1 MKRLFNRIVFLL
13 LFYILGFPLVYGSDG
28 STSKDGKIKG
38 IVVDSENETPIEYAT
53 IALFNSND
61 SSLVTGTITDYIG
74 QFKIEGL
81 VFGTYY
87 LRVTF
92 IGFKE
97 LYTDKIVINEDQNSI
112 NLNNLYLISLAKE
125 LDEFNVVA
133 EKRAVE
139 FKIDKKI
146 INVDKQ
152 LTAEGGTAVDV
163 LENVPSVQVDI
174 EGNVTLRGSSGF
186 TVLIDGKPTILDP
199 SDVLRQIPSSSIENI
214 EIITNP
220 SAKYN
225 ADGATGIINVIT
237 KKNRLD
243 GVSGVA
249 SANIGRFGQYGGDF
263 QLNYRVN
270 KFNFTLGAD
279 YNIRPRPGFIEN
291 NRVTF
296 ENDTT
301 KYIDASGNTE
311 RDRLSTAIL
320 GSIEYSFSKSDYAS
334 VSFGYGYWEMNSNS
348 TILYD
353 ESSVP
358 QDFNLT
364 YNSLDQV
371 LRGGNYYFADGLY
384 QHNFK
389 PKKSKNESLN
399 DTTSVQKRKGFSS
412 LNEHKIVFMI
422 DYLYRN
428 INEESTNELS
438 DLSDALFSATKNLEN
453 GPSDFTQVNVDYT
466 LPLNEERK
474 IEAGLQYR
482 LGSSTDETELWLFNP
497 NTGAIE
503 QIPEFT
509 NTTDYK
515 RNIGAA
521 YGIYGDEYKSFG
533 YQVGLRVEHTYRKIS
548 VIDSSVT
555 LNRWDYF
562 PSMHLSYNL
571 KKNQQIMMSYSR
583 RIERP
588 RSWWLEPF
596 ITWQD
601 AYNVRQGNPD
611 LNPQYI
617 DSYDIGYSKEFGDH
631 SFYVEGY
638 YLMTHNYITRIQSIY
653 TENVLLT
660 RPQNVGTDYSLGI
673 EAMVNLLLFD
683 WWTMDFSA
691 MLFNYRI
698 KGSYLNIDNT
708 AEVEE
713 IIDRN
718 STNWNSRLSNTFYL
732 WENGTLQINS
742 RYNSATVAAQSNEED
757 YFSLDASF
765 RVTFLKKALS
775 ANLQARNILGTSVRN
790 SFVEGVDFTSYYS
803 YEPRYPSVVL
813 TLSYKFNNYRNN
825 RRLDN
830 SSGTSNDDF

>member
-1 MKRLFNRIVFLL
+1 MKKLFNRIVFLS
-13 LFYILGFPLVYGSDG
+13 LFYFFGLPLVYSYDNYIF
-28 STSKDGKIKG
+28 KDGKIKG
-38 IVVDSENETPIEYAT
+38 VVVDSESDIPIEYAT
-53 IALFNSND
+53 VAVFNSED
-61 SSLVTGTITDYIG
+61 SSLVNGTITDFAG
-74 QFKIEGL
+74 HFKLENL
-81 VFGTYY
+81 VFGSYY

-92 IGFKE
+92 IGYKK
-97 LYTDKIVINEDQNSI
+97 LYSSEILINEDQNSI
-112 NLNNLYLISLAKE
+112 NLNNLYLVSLANE
-125 LDEFNVVA
+125 LDEFDVVA

-146 INVDKQ
+146 VNVDKQ

-225 ADGATGIINVIT
+225 PDGATGIINVIT

-243 GVSGVA
+243 GISGVA
-249 SANIGRFGQYGGDF
+249 SVNIGRFGQYGGDLQF
-263 QLNYRVN
+263 NYRVN
-270 KFNFTLGAD
+270 KFNFTIGAD
-279 YNIRPRPGFIEN
+279 YNLRPRPGFIEN

-296 ENDTT
+296 EDDTT
-301 KYIDASGNTE
+301 KYIDASGDTE
-311 RDRLSTAIL
+311 RDRITTAIV

-334 VSFGYGYWEMNSNS
+334 ISLGYGYWEMNSNS
-348 TILYD
+348 DILYD

-371 LRGGNYYFADGLY
+371 LRGGNYYYIDGLY

-389 PKKSKNESLN
+389 PKKNKNESLN
-399 DTTSVQKRKGFSS
+399 DSTLVEKSKGFSS
-412 LNEHKIVFMI
+412 LNKHKLVLAV
-422 DYLYRN
+422 DYLHRN
-428 INEESTNELS
+428 INEESTNQLS
-438 DLSDALFSATKNLEN
+438 DLSDVLFSATKNLEN
-453 GPSDFTQVNVDYT
+453 GPSEFTQINLDYT
-466 LPLNEERK
+466 LPLQEDRK

-482 LGSSTDETELWLFNP
+482 IGSSTDETELWLFNP
-497 NTGAIE
+497 SSGDLE
-503 QIPEFT
+503 RIPEFT

-521 YGIYGDEYKSFG
+521 YGIYGDEVKSLG
-533 YQVGLRVEHTYRKIS
+533 YQVGFRVEQTYRKIS
-548 VIDSSVT
+548 VTDSTVT

-562 PSMHLSYNL
+562 PSAHLSYSLN
-571 KKNQQIMMSYSR
+571 NDQQIMLSYSR

-601 AYNVRQGNPD
+601 AYNVRQGNPE
-611 LNPQYI
+611 LNPQYV
-617 DSYDIGYSKEFGDH
+617 DSYDIGYSKEFEKH
-631 SFYVEGY
+631 SFYLEGY

-660 RPQNVGTDYSLGI
+660 RPQNVGSDYSLGI
-673 EAMVNLLLFD
+673 EAMVNLSLFP

-698 KGSYLNIDNT
+698 KGSYINIDNSS
-708 AEVEE
+708 EVKES
-713 IIDRN
+713 IDRN

-732 WENGTLQINS
+732 WEDGVLQINS
-742 RYNSATVAAQSNEED
+742 RYNSATVNAQSTDED

-765 RVTFLKKALS
+765 KVTFFKNTLS
-775 ANLQARNILGTSVRN
+775 ANLQGRNILGTAVRN
-790 SFVEGVDFTSYYS
+790 SFVEGIDFTSYYS
-803 YEPRYPSVVL
+803 YEPNYPSVIL
-813 TLSYKFNNYRNN
+813 TLNYQFNNYRKN
-825 RRLDN
+825 RRLN
-830 SSGTSNDDF
+830 NAGGTSSDDF